1 MNNNIFFK
9 CIIEYLDNT
18 INAEN
23 LDVIFTDKIS
33 RVYNN
38 VLFKNNNLNLITDK
52 IFINMLTFK
61 IKLEMKNNFDK
72 VKLITNYE
80 LAN

>member
-1 MNNNIFFK
+1 MASTYSTSLKLELQATGENAGTWG
-9 CIIEYLDNT
+9 DNT
-18 INAEN
+18 
-23 LDVIFTDKIS
+23 
-33 RVYNN
+33 
-38 VLFKNNNLNLITDK
+38 NNNLNLITDK
-52 IFINMLTFK
+52 IFINMLTGN